1 MFEDSRGRIW
11 IGTYEGGAGAGV
23 GCFDGKR
30 WTRFTRRDGLIDD
43 RVYCMFIDSRKKM
56 WFGTECG
63 VSRYDGTS
71 WRSFTK
77 TDGLVE
83 NLVRAILEDKEGSLW
98 LGTYPYEQNKGG
110 ISIVRYAGKP
120 ETLQEKL
127 QKLLPQSGEIVRLGP
142 RKKLG
147 KL

>member
-1 MFEDSRGRIW
+1 VFEDSRGRIW

-63 VSRYDGTS
+63 VS
-71 WRSFTK
+71 
-77 TDGLVE
+77 
-83 NLVRAILEDKEGSLW
+83 
-98 LGTYPYEQNKGG
+98 
-110 ISIVRYAGKP
+110 IVRYAGKP